1 MVKQRGCNKSKKR
14 QNHTRKYFEIQLWW
28 VSWWC
33 IPVFYYSLQFLW
45 VAQAPELSHY
55 NYNHCALW
63 DAQSTYR
70 QKSSPCGFYS
80 KNCKLFEAFKTKETQ
95 PSPFHGPDWQILDG
109 TRHSGRSTFPL
120 QWLRWHT
127 HLWQMTLM
135 QGFHEPDEI
144 LCRILL
150 G

>member
-109 TRHSGRSTFPL
+109 TRHVGGLPFHYSDYVDIL
-120 QWLRWHT
+120 ICDRWH
-127 HLWQMTLM
+127 WCKVFMNLM
-135 QGFHEPDEI
+135 KSSAEFS
-144 LCRILL
+144 
-150 G
+150 